1 MDFADGRGMP
11 APISLDVRERVV
23 KAYEAGYGTLPNV
36 ARLFGISRSC
46 LAALL
51 HQYRQTG
58 FLAPK
63 PHGGGHPAAYAG
75 ETLEDLR
82 QRVHRQPDATLEELR
97 DQTGVA
103 CSLTAVHN
111 TLKRLRLRLK
121 KRHSTPASRSGRT

>member
-1 MDFADGRGMP
+1 
-11 APISLDVRERVV
+11 LEVRERVV
-23 KAYEAGYGTLPNV
+23 KVYEAGYGTLPKV

-58 FLAPK
+58 SLAPK

-97 DQTGVA
+97 DPTGVA

>member
-23 KAYEAGYGTLPNV
+23 KAYEAGYGTLSEV
-36 ARLFGISRSC
+36 ARLFGVSRSC

-51 HQYRQTG
+51 RQYRQTG
-58 FLAPK
+58 SLAPQ

-75 ETLEDLR
+75 EALEDLR
-82 QRVHRQPDATLEELR
+82 RRVRRQPDATLEELR

-111 TLKRLRLRLK
+111 TLKRLRLRFK
-121 KRHSTPASRSGRT
+121 KRRSTPASRSGRT